1 MPAQRV
7 PMRQV
12 REILRLT
19 FSGDVAGR
27 EIGRRLGIAPST
39 VRAVVERFRLSGLS
53 WPLSDDMSD
62 EALEEQLYSTA
73 GSKQGH
79 RRQAEPDFSQVHREL
94 KRKHVTLSIL
104 WEEYIEQNPEGYRY
118 SRFCELYRNWAGRLS
133 VTMRQSHAGGDK
145 LFVDYAGDGVPV
157 VDRLTGEVRQA
168 QIFVA
173 VMGASNFTC
182 AEATWTQGLA
192 DWIGAHTRALEAIGG
207 VPNLIVPDNTKV
219 AVIKSCLFDP
229 QINRAYADMASH
241 YGTAIL
247 PARPRRPRDKAKVEQ
262 GVLIIERLLLGR
274 LRNRIFFSLAE
285 VNAAIAELLKRLNED
300 RVIRRLGVTRRQL
313 LEELDRPALKPLPTE
328 PYVFA
333 EWRVRRVGVDY
344 HVDIDRHYYSVPHR
358 FARAEV
364 EVRITARTVE
374 VFAKGQRIAAHRRMS
389 SNHGHSTLPEHMPSS
404 HRRYADWTIDRIRQ
418 DAALIGH
425 AAAALCEL
433 ILERKPHPEQGFRA
447 CLGIIRLAK
456 VFGNNRVEAAAARA
470 IDIGAYTYAS
480 VKSILDNNL
489 DRHPVQKRAAD
500 GDTILH
506 ANIRGARYYN

>member
-1 MPAQRV
+1 
-7 PMRQV
+7 MRQV

-27 EIGRRLGIAPST
+27 EVARRLGIAPST
-39 VRAVVERFRLSGLS
+39 VRAVVERFRSSGLS
-53 WPLSDDMSD
+53 WPLSDDISD
-62 EALEEQLYSTA
+62 ETLEEQLYSTA

-79 RRQAEPDFSQVHREL
+79 RRHAEPDFSQIHREL

-157 VDRLTGEVRQA
+157 VNRLTGEVRQA

-173 VMGASNFTC
+173 VMGASNFTH

-219 AVIKSCLFDP
+219 AVIKPCLFDP
-229 QINRAYADMASH
+229 QINRTYADMASH

-274 LRNRIFFSLAE
+274 LRNRIFFSLAD
-285 VNAAIAELLKRLNED
+285 VNAALAELLKRLNED
-300 RVIRRLGVTRRQL
+300 RLIRRLGVTRRQL

-344 HVDIDRHYYSVPHR
+344 HIDIDRHYYSVPHR

-374 VFAKGQRIAAHRRMS
+374 VFAKGERIAAHRRMS
-389 SNHGHSTLPEHMPSS
+389 GNHGHSTLPEHMPSS

-418 DAALIGH
+418 DAALIGQ

-433 ILERKPHPEQGFRA
+433 ILERKPHPEQGFRS

-470 IDIGAYTYAS
+470 IDIGAYTYGS
-480 VKSILDNNL
+480 VKSILDNKL
-489 DRHPVQKRAAD
+489 DRYPAQKRAAD
-500 GDTILH
+500 GDTIFH